1 MDTCYGYIYLFLF
14 CIDLLLNIGVN
25 WTKAKSTSIRLLLLI
40 NFDVNFLPLSFI
52 SFTRKDLP
60 KDGNEKKGVW
70 YLCPAW
76 TVAIHHS
83 WWLHFNSIETDRR
96 FKQTEW
102 DTKQRE
108 SSVSSIPFSLVY
120 YIQNDNWQTLAA
132 ISARRSNA
140 YPSHSKGKSTFDRS
154 NAMSFLALLTFLISS
169 E

>member
-1 MDTCYGYIYLFLF
+1 MLWIHLSISILYRLVVEHWRELDESKVD
-14 CIDLLLNIGVN
+14 IDSSLTPHQL
-25 WTKAKSTSIRLLLLI
+25 WCQ
-40 NFDVNFLPLSFI
+40 LSASVVHFVY
-52 SFTRKDLP
+52 SKGP
-60 KDGNEKKGVW
+60 SKGWKWKKGVW